1 MIQVR
6 GLTKQFG
13 ALVAVDNVSFE
24 AAPGEVL
31 ALIGPNGSGKT
42 TIMKCIAGL
51 IAPTRGEI
59 VVNGKSTAAQTRLW
73 LSYLPQKVS
82 FPENLTGKEVIGFY
96 SRLRRLEPGLSERA
110 LEMSQ
115 LNGFSNRDVRE
126 YSAGMLQRLGIAVA
140 LMPEAQVVALD
151 EPTAGLDP
159 DAIRGFRDSLFAAR
173 TRGQTVIVSSHALAE
188 VEAVADRIAIL
199 VRGHLVACE
208 PIQQFRE
215 WVAQHALLR
224 ITLTQVTSA
233 VCELV
238 RQSGA
243 TSTEML
249 GRDLVVTARATD
261 RLRILSALEAEGAR
275 IERFS
280 TEEPSLETLYL
291 RYTRENAAGHSD
303 GNAADGL

>member
-13 ALVAVDNVSFE
+13 AFVAVDNVSFE
-24 AAPGEVL
+24 ATLGEVL

-59 VVNGKSTAAQTRLW
+59 VVNGKLAATHTRSW

-96 SRLRRLEPGLSERA
+96 SRLRRLDPDLGKRA

-140 LMPEAQVVALD
+140 LMPEAQVMALD

-159 DAIRGFRDSLFAAR
+159 DATRSFRESLFAAR
-173 TRGQTVIVSSHALAE
+173 ARGQTVIISSHALAE
-188 VEAVADRIAIL
+188 VEAVADRIALL
-199 VRGHLVACE
+199 VRGHLVACK

-224 ITLTQVTSA
+224 ITLTQAPSA
-233 VCELV
+233 VSELV
-238 RQSGA
+238 RRSGA
-243 TSTEML
+243 TSTEMV

-261 RLRILSALEAEGAR
+261 RPRIMRTLEAVGAR

-280 TEEPSLETLYL
+280 TEEPSLETLFL
-291 RYTRENAAGHSD
+291 RYTHENTTSHSD
-303 GNAADGL
+303 CDAVDGL

>member
-59 VVNGKSTAAQTRLW
+59 VVNGKSAAAQTRLW

-96 SRLRRLEPGLSERA
+96 SRLRRLDPGLSVRA

-159 DAIRGFRDSLFAAR
+159 DATRCFRDSLFAAR
-173 TRGQTVIVSSHALAE
+173 TRGQTVIISSHALAE

-208 PIQQFRE
+208 PIQHFRE

-224 ITLTQVTSA
+224 ITLTQVPSA

-243 TSTEML
+243 TSTEMV
-249 GRDLVVTARATD
+249 GRDFVVTARATD
-261 RLRILSALEAEGAR
+261 RLRILRALEAEGAR

-291 RYTRENAAGHSD
+291 RYTHENAAGHSD